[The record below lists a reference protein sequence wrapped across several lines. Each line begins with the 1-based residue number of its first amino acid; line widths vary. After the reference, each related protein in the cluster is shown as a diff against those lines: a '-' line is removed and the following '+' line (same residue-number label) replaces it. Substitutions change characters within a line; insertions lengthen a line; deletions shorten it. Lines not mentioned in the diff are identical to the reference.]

1 MSFFSLNLALVAFH
15 LCPHQCEIEA
25 MSSSLSS
32 SDTKSLRL
40 SKEVSSLES
49 QLNDAKVTVKNTGQ
63 GQNRRDVRGEK
74 CTEPDALFLLS

>member
-1 MSFFSLNLALVAFH
+1 
-15 LCPHQCEIEA
+15 

-49 QLNDAKVTVKNTGQ
+49 QLNDAKVTERNT
-63 GQNRRDVRGEK
+63 RRGREQ
-74 CTEPDALFLLS
+74 T

>member
-1 MSFFSLNLALVAFH
+1 MCLD
-15 LCPHQCEIEA
+15 LCPYQCEIEA

-49 QLNDAKVTVKNTGQ
+49 QLNDAKVTKRAAVGTDVTFEERNV
-63 GQNRRDVRGEK
+63 QN
-74 CTEPDALFLLS
+74 